1 MHFADLVFKIAGLA
15 IVVTVIH
22 TVLKQAGRDELGYVA
37 LLAGITIALS
47 WIIPAIVNLFET
59 VRSVFQLY

>member
-15 IVVTVIH
+15 IVITVIQV
-22 TVLKQAGRDELGYVA
+22 VLKQAGKDDWGYLTV
-37 LLAGITIALS
+37 LAGITIALS

>member
-1 MHFADLVFKIAGLA
+1 MNLVDLVFKIAGLA
-15 IVVTVIH
+15 IVVTVIQ
-22 TVLKQAGRDELGYVA
+22 TILKQAGRDEWGYLT

-47 WIIPAIVNLFET
+47 WVIPAIFDLFET